1 MGLVL
6 RISPLIS
13 ERCFPS
19 VVKIKLG
26 VAMQKEMPL
35 GDHPRGP
42 SHCHY
47 FAEFVMIHKNM
58 TINFIGL
65 GLKLLR
71 IE

>member
-19 VVKIKLG
+19 VTKIKLG
-26 VAMQKEMPL
+26 VAMHKEVTL
-35 GDHPRGP
+35 GDNPRGP
-42 SHCHY
+42 SHCQY
-47 FAEFVMIHKNM
+47 FAEFVLIHKSM
-58 TINFIGL
+58 IITFVGL
-65 GLKLLR
+65 GLKILR